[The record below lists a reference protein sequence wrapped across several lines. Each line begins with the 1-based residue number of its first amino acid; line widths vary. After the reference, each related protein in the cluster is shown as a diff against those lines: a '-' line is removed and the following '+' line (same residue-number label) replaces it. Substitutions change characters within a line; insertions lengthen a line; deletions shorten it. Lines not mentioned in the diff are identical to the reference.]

1 MANNFD
7 IKKREVQKVLD
18 FLHDQGDLIRLND
31 GHYLHAKMIDDIK
44 ERVAAAIAR
53 QGSLRLSDSKAVLG
67 YGRSNAAAVYEYLDD
82 IGFTCRR
89 GNVRTLTENSQCG

>member
-1 MANNFD
+1 MTRGTSSASMTA
-7 IKKREVQKVLD
+7 I
-18 FLHDQGDLIRLND
+18 I
-31 GHYLHAKMIDDIK
+31 YTPKMIDDIK